1 MSRPLIGIP
10 MYSNVND
17 PQRRRI
23 NYSGTS
29 TYSRALDLNGGLP
42 VFIPLELGE
51 QALRAIY
58 TKLDGVLLAGGVDVH
73 PGHYGEE
80 VEPFCGEID
89 PLRDATE
96 MTVTRWAL
104 ADQKPVLAICR
115 GIQMLNVASGG
126 SLHQDIDAQHPDPIA
141 HRSVS
146 HLAENSTH
154 TVVIAP
160 GSRLARAVG
169 TTNWV
174 TNSYHHQALK
184 QVPDHMHVTA
194 RTSDQIVEAVE
205 GDDPNAFVLG
215 VQFHPEMMIDDDAR
229 AHGIFRDFLTACQA
243 P

>member
-1 MSRPLIGIP
+1 MPRPLIGIP
-10 MYSNVND
+10 MYSNIND

-51 QALRAIY
+51 EALRSIY
-58 TKLDGVLLAGGVDVH
+58 AKLDGVLLAGGVDVH
-73 PGHYGEE
+73 PSHYGEE

-96 MTVTRWAL
+96 LTVTRWAL
-104 ADQKPVLAICR
+104 TDQKPVLAICR

-146 HLAENSTH
+146 HMTEHSTH
-154 TVVIAP
+154 TVAITP

-169 TTNWV
+169 ATNWV

-184 QVPDHMHVTA
+184 HVPDHMHVTA

-205 GDDPNAFVLG
+205 GDDPKTFVLG
-215 VQFHPEMMIDDDAR
+215 VQFHPEMMVDDDPR
-229 AHGIFRDFLTACQA
+229 AHGIFRDFVAACQ
-243 P
+243 